1 VSLTAAQKNRA
12 VNGTLAARIKPVVV
26 LPKSGSPELISKT
39 QPTPAIA
46 AIQDNNNK
54 TPLFGVIF
62 TPHLN

>member
-1 VSLTAAQKNRA
+1 M
-12 VNGTLAARIKPVVV
+12 LAARIKPVVV

-62 TPHLN
+62 TPHRN